1 MLTFSCMGTSAADAI
16 GAAGGTS
23 GGGAGFVPGLAVP
36 QLPQNADGGVSSSS
50 PHLKQRSIAEVR
62 YMPVPANGIASIC
75 CGAHVAGTNSGASS
89 SGGGGMG
96 GVSPSPCTLSAEEEV
111 EPSSRGEASGGPRN
125 VPLPVGS
132 AAMGLGDS
140 KRSGNREALA
150 FAVQAIASG
159 MAPSTG
165 NGIAILHRQS
175 ISHGPLLTPADRRCP
190 RGERWPQPWAR
201 GQFGVATVGLA
212 HSRACKGAAQQGE
225 LREALGSAHDHVALL
240 SQEPVGLVT
249 QAVSTLRVRR

>member
-1 MLTFSCMGTSAADAI
+1 VFTFSCMGTSAEDAI

-50 PHLKQRSIAEVR
+50 PHLKQRSIAAVLC
-62 YMPVPANGIASIC
+62 MLLVPPIGIASIG

-96 GVSPSPCTLSAEEEV
+96 GVSHSPCTLRVEEEV
-111 EPSSRGEASGGPRN
+111 EPSSRGEASGGLRRN

-190 RGERWPQPWAR
+190 RGDRWPQPWAVW
-201 GQFGVATVGLA
+201 QFGVDSGF
-212 HSRACKGAAQQGE
+212 S
-225 LREALGSAHDHVALL
+225 ALTSV
-240 SQEPVGLVT
+240 
-249 QAVSTLRVRR
+249 